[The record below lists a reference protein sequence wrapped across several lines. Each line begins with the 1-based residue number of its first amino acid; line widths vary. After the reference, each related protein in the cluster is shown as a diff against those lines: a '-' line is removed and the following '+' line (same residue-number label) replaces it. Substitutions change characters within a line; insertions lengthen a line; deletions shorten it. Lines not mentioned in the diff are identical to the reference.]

1 MSPAPVA
8 RAGPGHVGDHR
19 RRFVDRGSSANRDS
33 GGADQLSPAVIARLL
48 LVAGAIVLGALWIV
62 LASLAPG
69 HLRCSRSARSLRGAS
84 RLLLRALGVR
94 LVQRAGP
101 RSGPSL
107 VVAHHLSWL
116 DVLVLSASG
125 PVLPV
130 ANAEVAGWPLIGALA
145 RRSGAIFLDPTRL
158 SGLADEVEQI
168 AAALR
173 RGHRVL
179 VFPADGAPCESGIN
193 PFRRAAFQA
202 AVDAAAVVSPVA
214 VTYRSSCGCAT
225 TLGAPVGGA
234 TPVGSLLQ
242 ILAHRAAADL
252 RWLPVIPAIVDG
264 GHPARHRARAAASAE
279 RAITRALQQPPT
291 GPTLPRT
298 RPVER
303 RLLRRRRS
311 PSKPRTSHL
320 RHGRRDLAN
329 PVHETGQATAMGRG
343 RGQAIGC

>member
-1 MSPAPVA
+1 
-8 RAGPGHVGDHR
+8 
-19 RRFVDRGSSANRDS
+19 
-33 GGADQLSPAVIARLL
+33 VIARLL

-69 HLRCSRSARSLRGAS
+69 HLRCSRSAWSLRGAS

-179 VFPADGAPCESGIN
+179 VFPAVGAQCESGIS

-214 VTYRSSCGCAT
+214 VSYRSSGGCVAT
-225 TLGAPVGGA
+225 LVGAPVGGA
-234 TPVGSLLQ
+234 TVVGSLLQ
-242 ILAHRAAADL
+242 ILAHRATADL

-264 GHPARHRARAAASAE
+264 GHPARHRAQAAASAE
-279 RAITRALQQPPT
+279 RAIIRALQQP
-291 GPTLPRT
+291 
-298 RPVER
+298 
-303 RLLRRRRS
+303 
-311 PSKPRTSHL
+311 
-320 RHGRRDLAN
+320 
-329 PVHETGQATAMGRG
+329 RG
-343 RGQAIGC
+343 KDDAGLVSYPNVNTKASAPGSRNVISRACS